1 MWVIYL
7 IPLYLSHSILSVLVG
22 EFFKSLSLLIV
33 TSVTNQKD
41 RKSLKK
47 TTIIECDTFLRLI
60 VMR

>member
-1 MWVIYL
+1 MWMIYL

-47 TTIIECDTFLRLI
+47 TTIIECDAFLRLI